1 MYTNIGKGRCKVNFI
16 ILAISYFFF
25 TICII
30 SIKTVKS
37 DVLKFPINIEGL
49 DKTVQINSNDIRQN
63 PQMAAKNWLNME
75 GFNVRGKESKYIEL
89 VAGLSKHLIQKYN
102 EYISAKKTIDGNKS
116 TKSNKIIVQIPVTLD
131 DGKTV
136 QMLHYENSSFMD
148 TVRNF
153 MKEFN
158 IDSEVAAQKLLKE
171 LELQYSS
178 IFTKHKNNMDKLNI
192 KSEIVF
198 PVDFGNDKVKQF
210 MFNPRVENNVYSKI
224 DFFLTSNGILKTNDK
239 FKTYRTILIQKVISE
254 SLQNRHRS
262 WNNNHALNDQKKDDG
277 NTFGDTLSPL
287 SKIVLN
293 LVVDN
298 ATKRFEV
305 PDHIDAESAAK
316 VFAAEI
322 GILGKENENSVINII
337 TQQIV
342 SKRKLLMKNDV
353 NQGTNIGN
361 TKNDDIDSNIIRTSG
376 ENTSGRSQSLFE
388 VPVDIDNQMYGTLKF
403 YSSQRPKDAARRF
416 IRNRPVLNDSPNAMK
431 LVAALTKKI
440 ENVLT
445 TLGKKAP
452 KSAEPLLAFPVKLPN
467 GKEAMFEYMAG
478 FDTFLS
484 AIDFIE
490 DNNQV
495 TNPLVDE
502 MINTLE
508 KALIKRVI
516 DEARRYSS
524 KFKLFQLPLNFGSV
538 EANLDLYYEEPPLLA
553 ANAFC
558 IQHSESVY
566 KTNSSIA
573 LCTDTVV
580 TILIRVLNGV
590 ENSNILSQK

>member
-1 MYTNIGKGRCKVNFI
+1 MYTNIGKGRCKFNFI

-30 SIKTVKS
+30 CIKTVKS

-116 TKSNKIIVQIPVTLD
+116 AKSNKIIVQIPVTLD

-298 ATKRFEV
+298 ATKRLEV

-376 ENTSGRSQSLFE
+376 ENTSGRSKSLFE
-388 VPVDIDNQMYGTLKF
+388 VPVEIDNQMYGTLKF

-467 GKEAMFEYMAG
+467 GK
-478 FDTFLS
+478 FLQS
-484 AIDFIE
+484 C
-490 DNNQV
+490 Q
-495 TNPLVDE
+495 
-502 MINTLE
+502 
-508 KALIKRVI
+508 
-516 DEARRYSS
+516 
-524 KFKLFQLPLNFGSV
+524 
-538 EANLDLYYEEPPLLA
+538 
-553 ANAFC
+553 
-558 IQHSESVY
+558 
-566 KTNSSIA
+566 
-573 LCTDTVV
+573 
-580 TILIRVLNGV
+580 
-590 ENSNILSQK
+590 